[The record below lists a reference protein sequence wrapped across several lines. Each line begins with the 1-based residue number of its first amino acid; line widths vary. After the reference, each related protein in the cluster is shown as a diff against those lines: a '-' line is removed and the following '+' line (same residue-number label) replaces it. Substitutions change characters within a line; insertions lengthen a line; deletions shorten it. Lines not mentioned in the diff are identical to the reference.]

1 VRWKPGEDVGQ
12 VLIARVPMQR
22 WATVDEM
29 TGLAVFLASDA
40 SSFVTGQALVVD
52 GGLTVA

>member
-12 VLIARVPMQR
+12 VLIGRAPMQR

-29 TGLAVFLASDA
+29 TGPAVFMASDA
-40 SSFVTGQALVVD
+40 SSFVTGLALVVD